1 MRNPSSSISAITPV
15 PAMQNKRSLLMNME
29 KLGQIQLPAP
39 EDFDPHPPSAAQWTR
54 HSRRR
59 DLPCALSGWM
69 AGNHHR
75 NELGTGGARLLVHLH
90 PRFYPH
96 LSHRSVRKG
105 IGRDT
110 ISIKYAA
117 NKYYILCFLLDT
129 SYILWYNAPVNE
141 FCAISPIGAW
151 T

>member
-1 MRNPSSSISAITPV
+1 
-15 PAMQNKRSLLMNME
+15 MNRE
-29 KLGQIQLPAP
+29 RLGQIRLPAP
-39 EDFDPHPPSAAQWTR
+39 EDFDPHPRLLLNGRGIHAGETF
-54 HSRRR
+54 H
-59 DLPCALSGWM
+59 ALFPDGWREITIEM
-69 AGNHHR
+69 SWEPEGP
-75 NELGTGGARLLVHLH
+75 RLLVHLH
-90 PRFYPH
+90 PRVYPH

-110 ISIKYAA
+110 TSIKYAA

-141 FCAISPIGAW
+141 FCAISLIGAW

>member
-1 MRNPSSSISAITPV
+1 
-15 PAMQNKRSLLMNME
+15 MNME

-39 EDFDPHPPSAAQWTR
+39 EDFDPHP
-54 HSRRR
+54 
-59 DLPCALSGWM
+59 
-69 AGNHHR
+69 
-75 NELGTGGARLLVHLH
+75 RLLVHLH

-96 LSHRSVRKG
+96 LSHRSVRKR

-110 ISIKYAA
+110 TSIKCAA

-141 FCAISPIGAW
+141 FCAISLIGAW